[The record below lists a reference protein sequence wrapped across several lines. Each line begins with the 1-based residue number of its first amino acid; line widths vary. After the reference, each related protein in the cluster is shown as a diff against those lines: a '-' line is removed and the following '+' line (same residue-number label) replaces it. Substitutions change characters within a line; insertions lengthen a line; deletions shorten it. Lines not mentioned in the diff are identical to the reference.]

1 MRIRTQGGAMC
12 KPDAGINSGAHSLT
26 HIYAKIEHS
35 YGARVY
41 IGSLVRGDDG
51 ARNFVAT
58 EFR

>member
-1 MRIRTQGGAMC
+1 MC
-12 KPDAGINSGAHSLT
+12 KPGVGINSGAHCLA
-26 HIYAKIEHS
+26 HIYAKMEHS
-35 YGARVY
+35 YRAPVY

>member
-1 MRIRTQGGAMC
+1 MC
-12 KPDAGINSGAHSLT
+12 KPDVGINSGAHSLT